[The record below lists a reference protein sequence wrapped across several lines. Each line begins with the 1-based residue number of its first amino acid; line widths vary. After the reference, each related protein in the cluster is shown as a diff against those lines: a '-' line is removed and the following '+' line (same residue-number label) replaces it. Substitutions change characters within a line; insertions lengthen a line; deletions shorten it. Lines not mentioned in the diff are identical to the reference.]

1 MHMRSAAPS
10 TQRPE
15 RLGDGEGSA
24 PGIGLF
30 HTLGAVASL
39 ALFSLL
45 PLAPLMAATAAT
57 AATVA
62 TAPTAGAPGKAVAPA
77 STAPTAP
84 VTLDLPKITLSASEL
99 PASGLQKTLLTVDR
113 FGRYSLRAVNPQG
126 SSIELIDRMAGSLG
140 RAGSAGTESGRLD
153 LFLDRGQYQ
162 VRIASSSKGT
172 GKAKVVALSF
182 HEHRQPAGAT
192 PPRLVETRL
201 VQESLDD
208 LEQSSYWLQ
217 IGERRGVRLEAAG
230 RNLADLRLWRDGSW
244 LEGVEPACQQIQPVV
259 GQPLWRCRLAA
270 ILEPGLY
277 LLTAY
282 GGVAQPWSEGA
293 DEHPFYLR
301 WGEPRLPDSG
311 RRRYVVSPF
320 GEDHFGLPDNVNFFR
335 LELSEA
341 RPVTLASG
349 WLRGGSQYDQA
360 TGDSSG
366 AITKESVPP
375 AVEIRTEAKPGDDVQ
390 APAAPD
396 TTTEGEPNPGSTA
409 EATPEGEAAAP
420 APGDAAAGANEGEG
434 QGEAASPEPAGGDQ
448 PAAGA
453 EETPAPDAADAP
465 ATAQEP
471 SNPLGWE
478 LMATVTGTP
487 GQAYI
492 LQHFEQKNDYYLNL
506 SGSYWVS
513 SVHAGAAVDSVDATV
528 LVTDRPPTEKER
540 FFASAAIPLD
550 SHTAWSRR
558 FNFQEDLT
566 LFLEVKETGTYRVV
580 TGGTGVQAR
589 ARVEPFFLE
598 KPKNYE
604 EPAWQSGSSAWTLDA
619 GFYVLSLDPEKKGIL
634 TLTLRPAG
642 KAGQELAVAPQ
653 PVQAAVRFAPIAL
666 EHGHRYTVYLDHQ
679 PAVTAGL
686 AVRPWPVNLNQP
698 LPVAQKPGEAFEIP
712 FHIDEA
718 GTLRAEPDDGSKLD
732 VSVDG
737 GPWGP
742 EAMVA
747 PGDHRV
753 AVRHERLDTVTYSL
767 WVEPAALL
775 ASTPLPPLPDAA
787 RNALPKLP
795 VLQPGAPRFLD
806 LDRGQKSAFLLQ
818 AAKPGLYAV
827 RSTGLLATAGTLRTR
842 TVPVLRRDA
851 ENGVGRNFLVQQY
864 LREGDYQVT
873 VAALGKSRGHSGL
886 TLESTPLAD
895 GGELRAGMPG
905 HFTLPAGQAVVF
917 KVVISEAGTYNLR
930 ALGLGFKFLCRFE
943 DPDGWPLEKPNQPAD
958 LHLNLAAGTY
968 RFVLLPQPV
977 DARALVLLEKKPK
990 PLEFASHGPH
1000 PLPLETSVEH
1010 VWLEPDAPEGPD
1022 GIVEDAP
1029 RPPDLW
1035 RFEVPAKVHAA
1046 VELTEEMQGTLSRL
1060 DGTGAGAKAT
1070 EIGFVPPGRAF
1081 KGELEPGTYQLVA
1094 VCSRRNSRVR
1104 YQVTVHTEELV
1115 TGLERTMTAP
1125 GEIAVAIGKE
1135 SLAEITSIAPADVRA
1150 RLSDADGHV
1159 VAENDDRPDD
1169 WNFLLSERLAPGR
1182 YTLRVEPVGTGKT
1195 EVRVALRTP
1204 AEVEKPAA
1212 TLPSRE
1218 DVQLGS
1224 DVLLRPLTVSPKADL
1239 LLVAARSK
1247 DSLGLSVE
1255 AFGKD
1260 RQDEGWR
1267 TVGTAIGREPYL
1279 AIPLDPVGP
1288 LGKPA
1293 GTAYRLRLWSLDRH
1307 ETPVRLSAAALPTSR
1322 LREGAL
1328 RRGAALASVPGF
1340 DPPLSAGVVE
1350 TERPGVFRFADPGS
1364 GLSGSGVA
1372 GRPLAPLTPLGTG
1385 EGAVISSPGERFWLV
1400 REGKSTATV
1409 KAERMVVTAS
1419 ASTADLDG
1427 AAAGTQLPVP
1437 DGTAVTVDLGDAK
1450 DGPVLALATSP
1461 SGQPGVRVGESGG
1474 DSGASGALGTTATA
1488 MAVGSRTA
1496 VSVSLAPRHPVARVW
1511 LASSG
1516 SAGSLGDTGNAGI
1529 TEMRLAQ
1536 LHFPAPTPEIAA
1548 KAAWG
1553 VLDGRLDGITARRL
1567 DLPAGAKKLRL
1578 ALGEATVAVL
1588 SQGDTV
1594 VSTHWQGGAPFEEL
1608 LDAGGSNGAADRLTL
1623 LHLRPG
1629 ADPYTVELL
1638 PRAASEETLAL
1649 VAGAPFERSLDRAG
1663 TLRIALPV
1671 PSGGAAATLHVRGV
1685 DLADPT
1691 ARVEGIVLGS
1701 DGSVSR
1707 GTDLP
1712 AGSGGVVLVK
1722 HGPGLLLAWL
1732 GGPDDETAALWP
1744 NTEGSRPTPVRVAPP
1759 ASVPLSGRF
1768 AELSLTGSAPRV
1780 LHLRTALPLA
1790 TLLHRPDGSAD
1801 DVVVHPEGGR
1811 LDAFLPAGEARLGL
1825 RSLAGAQLSGVAEIT
1840 ETPVTP
1846 IGEGL
1851 GPEVLLPPG
1860 GSRWF
1865 SFRVERAGPIGVG
1878 AHAGSDVV
1886 EIELY
1891 DRAGHRL
1898 PDPAGKKDG
1907 RGNRRGGVIQMPEL
1921 TPGDYLLALRSPVG
1935 AAPVKARPALAGLVL
1950 PDTGPPDDVIRK
1962 YLEEAGA
1969 AEAPESVPG
1978 SQP

>member
-1 MHMRSAAPS
+1 MDSAWDTLFGETTRNPMHMRSAAPS

-24 PGIGLF
+24 PGTGLF
-30 HTLGAVASL
+30 RTFAAVASL

-45 PLAPLMAATAAT
+45 PLAPLDAATAP
-57 AATVA
+57 VA
-62 TAPTAGAPGKAVAPA
+62 
-77 STAPTAP
+77 
-84 VTLDLPKITLSASEL
+84 LDLPKITLSASEL
-99 PASGLQKTLLTVDR
+99 PASGYQKTLLTVDR
-113 FGRYSLRAVNPQG
+113 FGRYSLRVVNPQG

-140 RAGSAGTESGRLD
+140 MAGSAGTESGRLD

-172 GKAKVVALSF
+172 GKAKVVVESF
-182 HEHRQPAGAT
+182 HEHRQPASAT

-217 IGERRGVRLEAAG
+217 IGGRRGVRLEAAG

-244 LEGVEPACQQIQPVV
+244 LEGVEPVCQQIQPVV
-259 GQPLWRCRLAA
+259 GQPLLRCRLAA

-282 GGVAQPWSEGA
+282 GGVAQPWSEGS

-335 LELSEA
+335 LELPEA

-349 WLRGGSQYDQA
+349 WVRGGSSYEQA
-360 TGDSSG
+360 TGTSSG
-366 AITKESVPP
+366 AVTKESVPP
-375 AVEIRTEAKPGDDVQ
+375 AVEIRTEARPGDDVQ
-390 APAAPD
+390 APAAPEAA
-396 TTTEGEPNPGSTA
+396 TEGESNPGGTA

-420 APGDAAAGANEGEG
+420 GDTAGANEGEG
-434 QGEAASPEPAGGDQ
+434 QGEAASPEPAAGDP
-448 PAAGA
+448 PAATA
-453 EETPAPDAADAP
+453 EETPAPDAAEAP
-465 ATAQEP
+465 APTTQEP

-492 LQHFEQKNDYYLNL
+492 LQHFEQKNEYDLKL
-506 SGSYWVS
+506 LGSYWIS

-558 FNFQEDLT
+558 FNFQEGLT
-566 LFLEVKETGTYRVV
+566 LFLEVKETGSYRVV
-580 TGGTGVQAR
+580 TSGAGVQAR
-589 ARVEPFFLE
+589 ARVEPFFLQ

-604 EPAWQSGSSAWTLDA
+604 APAWQGGSSAWTLDA

-642 KAGQELAVAPQ
+642 KTGQELAVPPQ
-653 PVQAAVRFAPIAL
+653 PVQAAVRFAPLAL
-666 EHGHRYTVYLDHQ
+666 EAGHRYTVYLNHQ
-679 PAVTAGL
+679 PAVTPGL
-686 AVRPWPVNLNQP
+686 AVRKWPVNLNQP

-712 FHIDEA
+712 FHVDEA
-718 GTLRAEPDDGSKLD
+718 GILRAEPDDGSKLE
-732 VSVDG
+732 VSLNG

-742 EAMVA
+742 EAVVDT

-753 AVRHERLDTVTYSL
+753 AVRHERPDSVTYSL

-787 RNALPKLP
+787 LNALPKLP
-795 VLQPGAPRFLD
+795 LLQTGAPRFLD

-886 TLESTPLAD
+886 TLEATPLAD

-917 KVVISEAGTYNLR
+917 KVVISEAGTYTLR

-943 DPDGWPLEKPNQPAD
+943 DADSWPLEKPNLPAD
-958 LHLNLAAGTY
+958 LHLTLAAGTY

-990 PLEFASHGPH
+990 PLEFAGHGPH

-1010 VWLEPDAPEGPD
+1010 VWVEPEGPE
-1022 GIVEDAP
+1022 GLLEDAP

-1035 RFEVPAKVHAA
+1035 RFEVPAQVHAA

-1081 KGELEPGTYQLVA
+1081 KGELAPGTYQLAA

-1115 TGLERTMTAP
+1115 TGLERKMTAP
-1125 GEIAVAIGKE
+1125 GEIPVAIGKE

-1182 YTLRVEPVGTGKT
+1182 YTLRVEPVGVGKT

-1204 AEVEKPAA
+1204 SEVEKPAA

-1224 DVLLRPLTVSPKADL
+1224 DVLLHPLTVSPKADL

-1255 AFGKD
+1255 T
-1260 RQDEGWR
+1260 RQGEGWR
-1267 TVGTAIGREPYL
+1267 TVGTAIGREPSL
-1279 AIPLDPVGP
+1279 AIPLGPLGP
-1288 LGKPA
+1288 LGKSA

-1307 ETPVRLSAAALPTSR
+1307 ETPVRLSAAALEASR
-1322 LREGAL
+1322 IREGAL
-1328 RRGAALASVPGF
+1328 RRGATLSPVPGF

-1350 TERPGVFRFADPGS
+1350 AERPGVFRFADPGP
-1364 GLSGSGVA
+1364 GLFGSGVA

-1400 REGKSTATV
+1400 REGKGTATV
-1409 KAERMVVTAS
+1409 KAERMTVTAS
-1419 ASTADLDG
+1419 ASAAGLDG
-1427 AAAGTQLPVP
+1427 APAGTQFPVP

-1461 SGQPGVRVGESGG
+1461 SGQPGVRVGESGT
-1474 DSGASGALGTTATA
+1474 DSGATGTPAATA
-1488 MAVGSRTA
+1488 IAVGSRTA

-1511 LASSG
+1511 LASAG
-1516 SAGSLGDTGNAGI
+1516 SAGSSGGLGEPGAAGV
-1529 TEMRLAQ
+1529 TELRLAQ
-1536 LHFPAPTPEIAA
+1536 LHFPSPSAA
-1548 KAAWG
+1548 KADWG

-1567 DLPAGAKKLRL
+1567 DLPAGPKKLRL
-1578 ALGEATVAVL
+1578 ALGEGTVAVL
-1588 SQGDTV
+1588 SLGDTV

-1608 LDAGGSNGAADRLTL
+1608 SDGDGSQGAADRLTL

-1629 ADPYTVELL
+1629 SDPYTVELL
-1638 PRAASEETLAL
+1638 PRAASEEALAL

-1663 TLRIALPV
+1663 TLRIALPQT
-1671 PSGGAAATLHVRGV
+1671 PGGTAATLHLRGV

-1701 DGSVSR
+1701 DGSVTR
-1707 GTDLP
+1707 GTDL
-1712 AGSGGVVLVK
+1712 AASSGGVVLVK

-1744 NTEGSRPTPVRVAPP
+1744 MAATAEGSRPAPIKVAPP

-1780 LHLRTALPLA
+1780 LHLRTAIPLA

-1825 RSLAGAQLSGVAEIT
+1825 RALAGAQLSGVAEIT

-1865 SFRVERAGPIGVG
+1865 SFRVERAGPVGVG

-1886 EIELY
+1886 EIEIY
-1891 DRAGHRL
+1891 DRSGRRL
-1898 PDPAGKKDG
+1898 PDSLGKNAGKNG
-1907 RGNRRGGVIQMPEL
+1907 GGNRRGGVIQMPEL
-1921 TPGDYLLALRSPVG
+1921 TPGDYLLALRSPAS
-1935 AAPVKARPALAGLVL
+1935 AAPVEARPALAGLVL
-1950 PDTGPPDDVIRK
+1950 PDTGPPEDVIRK